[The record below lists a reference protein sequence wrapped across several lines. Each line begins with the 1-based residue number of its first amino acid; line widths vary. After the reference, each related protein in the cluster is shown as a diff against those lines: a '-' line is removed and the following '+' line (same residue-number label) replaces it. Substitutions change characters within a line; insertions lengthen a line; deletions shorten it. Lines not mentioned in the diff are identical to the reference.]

1 MNAIVPAQTAKET
14 VKTLVPAGMFTSPE
28 RFEFGQRVAQVFA
41 TSDIVP
47 AHMKGKISNCLI
59 AMHMAERLNED
70 PLTTIQNIMI
80 VNGRP
85 GFMTNYMI
93 ARANKSGVFKGR
105 ITWASAGKG
114 DDLVVTA
121 SAALA
126 DTGEIVSAE
135 TSMAMAKAEG
145 WTKNSKYQSMPE
157 HMLRFRSAA
166 MLIRLFCPEVM
177 LGMQTAEEL
186 EAPSVEVVDMPRRTR
201 APRPPTDDATTIDH
215 TTGAAVDG
223 PSPTNAEPTNTAAG
237 PAETAAASDPS
248 AAEAPATHAV
258 AEGKAA
264 NQEPGRASRRAPPR
278 PPAGDEREYGT
289 EESMRAA
296 WAEGAAAQAEGK
308 SRRAIPPEYNEDG
321 CHKER
326 ACWIDGFEGRDF

>member
-1 MNAIVPAQTAKET
+1 MNAIVPTQPAEAAT
-14 VKTLVPAGMFTSPE
+14 VTTLVPAGMFSNPE
-28 RFEFGQRVAQVFA
+28 RFDFAQRVAQVFA
-41 TSDIVP
+41 KSDIVP
-47 AHMKGKISNCLI
+47 KHMQTLPNCLI

-70 PLTTIQNIMI
+70 PLTTMQNIMI
-80 VNGRP
+80 VSGRP

-223 PSPTNAEPTNTAAG
+223 PSPTNTEPTNTAAG

-248 AAEAPATHAV
+248 AAEAPATHAA

-264 NQEPGRASRRAPPR
+264 NQEPGRALRRAPPR
-278 PPAGDEREYGT
+278 PPVGAEREYGT

-296 WAEGAAAQAEGK
+296 YDEGVTWRESGK
-308 SRRAIPPEYNEDG
+308 ARRGLPPEYRVDG
-321 CHKER
+321 AER
-326 ACWIDGFEGRDF
+326 EASAWYSGFDGNAF